1 MGVRFRRRCAW
12 TGGLVGAITTALFGA
27 AEPAS
32 AATPVAVW
40 HMDETSGTTMV
51 DAAGDN
57 NGVLRSVTLG
67 VPGKSG
73 TGYGFGGKSSYVSVP
88 NNASLNPGTGDVTIM
103 LSFMTTSRP
112 GGSADWD
119 LARKGYFKTV
129 GGEWKVEFQPEGQA
143 SCGFKGSSS
152 YQFLQAG
159 PKTLADGK
167 WHTVTCTK
175 TASTIKLTVDGQTF
189 SKSGKV
195 GSISNTQPVVI
206 GAYPGKEFFKGTLD
220 EVTVTQ
226 GS

>member
-1 MGVRFRRRCAW
+1 LA
-12 TGGLVGAITTALFGA
+12 GGLAGAVTTALVGAAG
-27 AEPAS
+27 PAS

-57 NGVLRSVTLG
+57 DGVLHSVTLG
-67 VPGKSG
+67 VTGKSG
-73 TGYGFGGKSSYVSVP
+73 TAYGFDGKSSYVSVP
-88 NNASLNPGTGDVTIM
+88 SDASLNPGTANVTITVS
-103 LSFMTTSRP
+103 LKTTSLP
-112 GGSADWD
+112 SSADWD
-119 LARKGYFKTV
+119 LVRKGDYKTP
-129 GGEWKVEFQPEGQA
+129 GGEWKVELQPEGQA

-152 YQFLQAG
+152 YRFLQAG
-159 PKTLADGK
+159 PETLADGE

-175 TASTIKLTVDGQTF
+175 TTSAIKLTVDGQTY

-195 GSISNTQPVVI
+195 GSISNTQPIVI

-220 EVTVTQ
+220 EVSITK